1 MFTGLIE
8 ELSKVSTLRGPELV
22 IEATTV
28 LEGLAEGDSIAVNG
42 ACLTAVDFT
51 KNSFRTQVS
60 PETFEKTTLG
70 QLKPGDTVNLERAMT
85 PNKRL
90 GGHFVQG
97 HVDGVGEVVGVED
110 QGDFQLWH
118 FRAPRDVARYLI
130 PKGSVAIDG
139 ISLTVVNPI
148 GDRFSVAVIPAT
160 LEKTTLPL
168 RATGSPVNLEAD
180 MIGKH
185 IYHFMHNSSEEKLS
199 LDFLRQHGFAEEK

>member
-8 ELSKVSTLRGPELV
+8 ELGNVATLRGPELV
-22 IEATTV
+22 IEAKTV

-70 QLKPGDTVNLERAMT
+70 NLKPGDTVNLERAMT

-97 HVDGVGEVVGVED
+97 HVDGVGEVVGVDD

-118 FRAPRDVARYLI
+118 FRAPREVARYLI

-160 LEKTTLPL
+160 LEKTVLPL
-168 RATGSPVNLEAD
+168 RAPGSPVNLEAD

-185 IYHFMHNSSEEKLS
+185 IYHFMHNGSEEKLN